1 MKDLQGGL
9 GVENISD
16 LVLKELYS
24 IYKIKNPAKEQIKK
38 YKMAERE
45 IFEKYNLNGNEQ
57 KTKNKEV
64 YAKNY
69 VMTTVIKCC
78 RGEKRGKRK
87 IDGFRKK
94 LMISGSEIAECPEHE
109 VKSKIGNIF
118 LKKKILEEYS
128 EYFMSITK
136 KKYKLTKMRMN
147 TYYLELM
154 LIFLNIS

>member
-24 IYKIKNPAKEQIKK
+24 IYKIKNPTKEQIKK

-69 VMTTVIKCC
+69 VMATVIKCC

-87 IDGFRKK
+87 IDRFRKK
-94 LMISGSEIAECPEHE
+94 LMIPGSEIAECPEHE
-109 VKSKIGNIF
+109 VKSRIGKHIS
-118 LKKKILEEYS
+118 EE
-128 EYFMSITK
+128 K
-136 KKYKLTKMRMN
+136 N
-147 TYYLELM
+147 T
-154 LIFLNIS
+154 

>member
-24 IYKIKNPAKEQIKK
+24 IYKIKNPTKEQIKK

-94 LMISGSEIAECPEHE
+94 LMIPGSEIAECPEHE
-109 VKSKIGNIF
+109 VKSKIGKHIS
-118 LKKKILEEYS
+118 EE
-128 EYFMSITK
+128 K
-136 KKYKLTKMRMN
+136 N
-147 TYYLELM
+147 T
-154 LIFLNIS
+154 